1 MNYGE
6 QGRIID
12 ETDVINDIVATN
24 TATHDSN
31 PNNSLDGHFPMGDSV
46 MEDVHATQH
55 RLHEPIDG
63 APDLILKLSLG
74 SVLES
79 HACVG

>member
-1 MNYGE
+1 MTYGE

-12 ETDVINDIVATN
+12 ETDVINDIFATN
-24 TATHDSN
+24 TDAHDST
-31 PNNSLDGHFPMGDSV
+31 PNNSLEAHFPMGDSV
-46 MEDVHATQH
+46 MEHVHTTQH

-79 HACVG
+79 NACVG